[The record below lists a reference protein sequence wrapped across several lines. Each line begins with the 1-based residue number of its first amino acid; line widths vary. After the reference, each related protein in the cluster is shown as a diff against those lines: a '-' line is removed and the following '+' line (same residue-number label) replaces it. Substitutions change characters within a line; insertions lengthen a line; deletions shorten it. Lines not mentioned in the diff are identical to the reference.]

1 MYWTRLA
8 LLSILGL
15 VLASCG
21 GGSSAQDPALDTVG
35 GEDGTGGIAV
45 ETLLDRDTM
54 PAGEAVEV
62 TCEVTA
68 GGVPFDMATQ
78 VVITGTGDPWNVD
91 PGPLTLETIGEYEL
105 TCITV
110 EGGLEDDSAA
120 ALTVTLGPVV
130 KVITEVAPELVV
142 AGESAEGYCTLLD
155 AFDNEEVVEEPD
167 ITAEPATGITIDAG
181 AISTEAPGEYVLSCV
196 AEKGVVVEA
205 ATLVVDAGSPAKF
218 VASLD
223 PDTIEAGGDATVSCE
238 VLDAAGNT
246 LDVPWVVQAPE
257 EVTVAGTTVST
268 TVAGSYK
275 IECAPADGAGDPDLK
290 AATLTVEPGPAVEM
304 LVGAKPAKEAY
315 CLLDTVTITHDM
327 VDQYGNPVE
336 EVEINPVTADPAD
349 AAILTNGVDKFELI
363 QEGWITFNVQS
374 LEGGMVGDVD
384 LLVDCT
390 GPQIQIT
397 YPNRGQTLTGNPAI
411 VVTGKVT
418 DAVTDVTTF
427 TINGED
433 VELTA
438 DGFFQY
444 PVNLA
449 HSMNFFKA
457 EALDEGGNDSMSL
470 VSCTYSTEYLVSD
483 FADVNAGMVDKG
495 LMAFLSADF
504 FDDGDHSLPANDLA
518 TILEIVLSGF
528 DLAELI
534 PAGDEGFELM
544 EGCNAYLNEVT
555 IGKPQITLETVDG
568 GLHMIAAIPDL
579 WVDIDITCCYDI
591 PYEGE
596 YCDNYYAFPTADAIA
611 VDAFIFIGI
620 AEDGTATAELGP
632 IELDLENLEING
644 FGMTGPL
651 MDTFINF
658 IIGQFKDMIVE
669 MVHEEFGTMIPE
681 LLESTLGSLAEGFIF
696 ELPNLFGEGPGT
708 ELRIGVGFDLLEFS
722 YDGMELD
729 GGLSL
734 ATETNIDHPNLGA
747 IGYGNCGLPGGS
759 DFDLPMTN
767 GLELGAA
774 FDVINELLWAIWQSG
789 FLQFDLAQED
799 LADLDLSEYG
809 VSNLSVQTDFYYAPV
824 ATICGL
830 EETMMRI
837 QIGDLYVHAELDIM
851 GMHWDVGMFMFLE
864 IDANLNVAVNEETSE
879 TEIGIELVAFDFVE
893 IEIVSTNDVL
903 VGKEYLFEGLIKDTL
918 IPELTGSLG
927 EDLAFALPEI
937 DLASLAEG
945 MIPEGTTIAIDL
957 QELDMVDGY
966 MFIAGGLK

>member
-1 MYWTRLA
+1 MDWTRLA
-8 LLSILGL
+8 LLSVLGL
-15 VLASCG
+15 ALTACG
-21 GGSSAQDPALDTVG
+21 GGSASQDPALDTIG
-35 GEDGTGGIAV
+35 GEDGAGGIAV
-45 ETLLDRDTM
+45 ETLLDRESM

-62 TCEVTA
+62 TCRVTA
-68 GGVPFDMATQ
+68 GGVPFEMATQ

-91 PGPLTLETIGEYEL
+91 PGPLTLETVGEYGL

-110 EGGLEDDSAA
+110 EGGLEDDSPAT
-120 ALTVTLGPVV
+120 LTVTLGPVV
-130 KVITEVAPELVV
+130 KVITEVAPETVI
-142 AGESAEGYCTLLD
+142 AGEDAEGYCTRVD
-155 AFDNEEVVEEPD
+155 AFDNEEAVADPE
-167 ITAEPATGITIDAG
+167 ITSEPASGVTIDGG
-181 AISTEAPGEYVLSCV
+181 AISTQAPGEYVLTCA

-205 ATLVVDAGSPAKF
+205 ATLTVDAGGAAEF
-218 VASLD
+218 IASVD
-223 PDTIEAGGDATVSCE
+223 PDTIEAGGSAAVSCE
-238 VLDAAGNT
+238 VRDAVGNT
-246 LDVPWVVQAPE
+246 LEVPWVVEVPE
-257 EVTVAGTTVST
+257 DVTLSGTDVSS

-275 IECAPADGAGDPDLK
+275 IECAPADGAGAPDLK
-290 AATLTVEPGPAVEM
+290 AATLTVVPGPAVEM
-304 LVGAKPAKEAY
+304 LVGTKPAKEAY
-315 CLLDTVTITHDM
+315 CLMDTVTITHDM

-336 EVEINPVTADPAD
+336 EVEIHPVTAEPAS
-349 AAILTNGVDKFELI
+349 AAVLTNGMDKFELVE
-363 QEGWITFNVQS
+363 EGWVSFHVQS
-374 LEGGMVGDVD
+374 LEGGLLGDVEI
-384 LLVDCT
+384 LVDCT
-390 GPQIQIT
+390 GPVIQIT
-397 YPNRGQTLTGNPAI
+397 YPNRGETLTGNPAI

-418 DAVTDVTTF
+418 DAVTAVTDF
-427 TINGED
+427 TINGEV

-495 LMAFLSADF
+495 LLAFLSEDF

-518 TILEIVLSGF
+518 TILEIVLAGF
-528 DLAELI
+528 DLAGLI
-534 PAGDEGFELM
+534 PGGDEGFELM
-544 EGCNAYLNEVT
+544 TGCNAYLNEVT
-555 IGKPQITLETVDG
+555 VGKPQITLQTVDG

-579 WVDIDITCCYDI
+579 WVDIDITCCYDL

-658 IIGQFKDMIVE
+658 IIGQFKEMIVD
-669 MVHEEFGTMIPE
+669 MVHEQFGTMIPE

-722 YDGMELD
+722 YDGMELN

-734 ATETNIDHPNLGA
+734 ATETNIAHPNLGA

-759 DFDLPMTN
+759 DFELPLLDA
-767 GLELGAA
+767 LELGAA

-789 FLQFDLAQED
+789 FLQFDLGQED
-799 LADLDLSEYG
+799 LASVDLSAYG
-809 VSNLSVQTDFYYAPV
+809 VSNLAVQTDFYYAPV

-830 EETMMRI
+830 DETMMRI

-864 IDANLNVAVNEETSE
+864 IDANLNVAVNEETGE
-879 TEIGIELVAFDFVE
+879 TEIGVELVAFDSVE

-927 EDLAFALPEI
+927 EDLTFALPGI
-937 DLASLAEG
+937 DLSSLAEG
-945 MIPEGTTIAIDL
+945 MIPEGTMLSIDL

-966 MFIAGGLK
+966 IFIAGGLK